1 MHVDGQCYFNF
12 ADSSAVVERCGAR
25 EFLFGRAVGSDVLAD
40 FAAADWA
47 VERAVTLPEEI
58 NLFYRVRAAFA
69 VPALEA
75 HRGGA
80 VSKPDVFLPSIGLMV
95 ARDERFALAVKAGD
109 NGDSHNHNDVGSVT
123 LYKDGRPVLI
133 DVGVETYTR
142 KTFSAQRY
150 EIWTMQSA
158 FHNLPTFDGVMQHN
172 GEMFAARD
180 VVTELAEASAS
191 IEMEIA
197 GAYPAEAGVRSYRR
211 RVVLDKGRG
220 VTIVDRYEGERAAT
234 LSLMFA
240 QQPVIE
246 GERIVLEGLATI
258 DAAGAG
264 AISVEAIEITDARLK
279 WAWPDRLYRALV
291 PLAGN
296 ELTLTIE

>member
-1 MHVDGQCYFNF
+1 
-12 ADSSAVVERCGAR
+12 
-25 EFLFGRAVGSDVLAD
+25 
-40 FAAADWA
+40 
-47 VERAVTLPEEI
+47 
-58 NLFYRVRAAFA
+58 
-69 VPALEA
+69 
-75 HRGGA
+75 
-80 VSKPDVFLPSIGLMV
+80 
-95 ARDERFALAVKAGD
+95 
-109 NGDSHNHNDVGSVT
+109 
-123 LYKDGRPVLI
+123 
-133 DVGVETYTR
+133 
-142 KTFSAQRY
+142 
-150 EIWTMQSA
+150 
-158 FHNLPTFDGVMQHN
+158 MQHN

-197 GAYPAEAGVRSYRR
+197 GAYPGEAGERSYRR